1 MEAQPFMG
9 ERSMGEIQVYLNPR
23 QGRPGS
29 IKSSILAFL
38 RVEILQVGTTWYPL
52 GLHTKAFPDAQRL
65 WKGTES
71 RDQAHRDEVQGEEG
85 CRQGEQAPGTFLFS
99 GSIFFPPL
107 PNL

>member
-1 MEAQPFMG
+1 MNEDVQGSGGVWAPTGKECLSVEAQPFMG

-29 IKSSILAFL
+29 VKSSILAFL
-38 RVEILQVGTTWYPL
+38 RVKILQVGTTWYPL

-71 RDQAHRDEVQGEEG
+71 RDQAQG
-85 CRQGEQAPGTFLFS
+85 
-99 GSIFFPPL
+99 
-107 PNL
+107 